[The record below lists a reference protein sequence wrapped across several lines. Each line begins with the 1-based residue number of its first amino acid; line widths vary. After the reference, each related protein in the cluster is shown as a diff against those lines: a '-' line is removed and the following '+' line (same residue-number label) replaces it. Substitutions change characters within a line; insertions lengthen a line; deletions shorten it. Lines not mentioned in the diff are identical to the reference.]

1 MVIFSSRRDPLVMD
15 SGVSYLPFRDLEI
28 FKEQTARS
36 LGSLSPEAKVSEL
49 TQADKDAETVLLGTL
64 RSHLNELHEALS
76 WQYATMQV
84 LYNQPFLK
92 LCGQSGHMRAPF

>member
-1 MVIFSSRRDPLVMD
+1 MD
-15 SGVSYLPFRDLEI
+15 SGVSNLPFRDLDI
-28 FKEQTARS
+28 FKEQIARD
-36 LGSLSPEAKVSEL
+36 LVSLSPEGKVSEL

-84 LYNQPFLK
+84 IYTHSFI
-92 LCGQSGHMRAPF
+92 

>member
-1 MVIFSSRRDPLVMD
+1 MD
-15 SGVSYLPFRDLEI
+15 SGVSNLPFRDLEI
-28 FKEQTARS
+28 FKEQTARN
-36 LGSLSPEAKVSEL
+36 LVSLSPEDKVSEL

-84 LYNQPFLK
+84 LHTHPFINQ
-92 LCGQSGHMRAPF
+92 CGQLDHMWPPSIMAYK

>member
-1 MVIFSSRRDPLVMD
+1 MD
-15 SGVSYLPFRDLEI
+15 SGVSYLPFRDLDI

-36 LGSLSPEAKVSEL
+36 LVSLSPEDKVSEL
-49 TQADKDAETVLLGTL
+49 TQADKDAEIVLLGTL

-84 LYNQPFLK
+84 QYNHSFMK
-92 LCGQSGHMRAPF
+92 ICGQ